1 MDSIYLS
8 KGDALAMLSSET
20 RPVMKLL
27 VVLLMFGLGLTARSQ
42 SLSSVKPFYENF
54 RQGQY
59 YWSYLIK
66 AEPISEGVFK
76 IKVKTIMDPGS
87 RGPYYSQSIVD
98 CNKQTLTNE
107 EGHAHVVPRDWRSTA
122 EQGMPKLYEAVCEK
136 EPD

>member
-27 VVLLMFGLGLTARSQ
+27 VVLLMLGLGLTARSQ

-107 EGHAHVVPRDWRSTA
+107 EGYTHVVPRDWRSTA
-122 EQGMPKLYEAVCEK
+122 EQGMPELYEAVCEK
-136 EPD
+136 KPE